1 MKKSRFTE
9 HQIIQILKQAEA
21 GMKTAE
27 ICRQYGIGQ
36 STFYKWKSK
45 YGGMESSDVR
55 RLHELEVENQ
65 RLKQMFAQLS
75 LEHDLLKEV
84 LEKKL

>member
-1 MKKSRFTE
+1 
-9 HQIIQILKQAEA
+9 
-21 GMKTAE
+21 
-27 ICRQYGIGQ
+27 
-36 STFYKWKSK
+36 
-45 YGGMESSDVR
+45 MESSDVR